1 MQKTKFVS
9 VLLALSVVVSA
20 QAGQQPYASAKVV
33 IENRPAVVQVDS
45 RLTTTIRLPEPVNSV
60 VLGDSTL
67 FHAEYSPNEPLLV
80 FARSLSATSAKSNLV
95 ISTTRGRQFVLI
107 LSAVDGA
114 SEKAEKVDLLVTCK
128 PSGGLFIEDT
138 FPDSLIA
145 ELARIGGHGAAQ
157 QEAAIPRGDPVDGLL
172 SLGELIERQRKS
184 PLSGLVGDRV
194 RVSIGQVIEQGAQL
208 IVLFSVA
215 GPEDAAVELM
225 PPQVQ
230 LAGRTSSGILRRTR
244 WTTAQQLPVQ
254 KYVITTRKLSVGG
267 RADGVV
273 VFERP
278 TLKQS
283 TQELLLQ
290 IADSAAID
298 KPALAPISFRSTNP
312 AEKDQ

>member
-1 MQKTKFVS
+1 MQKMKFVW
-9 VLLALSVVVSA
+9 VLIVLSTVVSA
-20 QAGQQPYASAKVV
+20 QAGQQPFASARVV
-33 IENRPAVVQVDS
+33 IENRPAVVQLDS

-80 FARSLSATSAKSNLV
+80 FVRSLSATSVKSNLV
-95 ISTTRGRQFVLI
+95 ISTTRGRQFMLI
-107 LSAVDGA
+107 LNAVDGA
-114 SEKAEKVDLLVTCK
+114 SEMPGRADLLVTCK

-138 FPDSLIA
+138 FPDSLVA
-145 ELARIGGHGAAQ
+145 EAMRIGARGASQ
-157 QEAAIPRGDPVDGLL
+157 QEVVILRSESIDELPSLDVLVD
-172 SLGELIERQRKS
+172 RQRKT
-184 PLSGLVGDRV
+184 PLSRLIGDRI
-194 RVSIGQVIEQGAQL
+194 RVSVGQVIEQGPKL

-215 GPEDAAVELM
+215 GPESAAVELM
-225 PPQVQ
+225 PPQIQ
-230 LAGRTSSGILRRTR
+230 LAGRTSSGILRRSR

-254 KYVITTRKLSVGG
+254 KYVITSRKLSAGG

-312 AEKDQ
+312 SEKDQ

>member
-1 MQKTKFVS
+1 MQKMKFVW
-9 VLLALSVVVSA
+9 VLIILSAVVSA
-20 QAGQQPYASAKVV
+20 QGGQQPYAPAKVV
-33 IENRPAVVQVDS
+33 IENRPAVVQLDS
-45 RLTTTIRLPEPVNSV
+45 RLTTTVRLPEPVNSV

-67 FHAEYSPNEPLLV
+67 FHAEYSTNEPLLV
-80 FARSLSATSAKSNLV
+80 FVRSLSATSARSNLV

-114 SEKAEKVDLLVTCK
+114 SEKTEKADLLVTCK
-128 PSGGLFIEDT
+128 ASGGLFIEDT
-138 FPDSLIA
+138 FPDALIA
-145 ELARIGGHGAAQ
+145 EVARIAGHGPSQ
-157 QEAAIPRGDPVDGLL
+157 QEVVIPRSESSDDLPSLEALVD
-172 SLGELIERQRKS
+172 RQRKT

-194 RVSIGQVIEQGAQL
+194 RVSVGQVIEQGAQL

-215 GPEDAAVELM
+215 GPDSAAVELM

-230 LAGRTSSGILRRTR
+230 LAGRTNSGILRRTR

-254 KYVITTRKLSVGG
+254 RYVITTRKLSAGG

-290 IADSAAID
+290 VADSAAID
-298 KPALAPISFRSTNP
+298 KPALAPISFRSTDP
-312 AEKDQ
+312 SEKDQ